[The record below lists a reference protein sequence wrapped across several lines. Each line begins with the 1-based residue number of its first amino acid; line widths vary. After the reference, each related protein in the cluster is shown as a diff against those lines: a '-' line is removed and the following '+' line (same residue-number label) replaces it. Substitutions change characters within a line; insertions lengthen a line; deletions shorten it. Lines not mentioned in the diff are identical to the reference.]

1 MKTINQSLKL
11 ASFPFWMSSFLLPI
25 YCSSLGLS
33 PLETTGMFSV
43 YSLFVLLSKLVS
55 GRLCDHEKIGRK
67 KVFLTGLV
75 LTACSYALLAFS
87 RELVWLYLSQMI
99 DGIATALLS
108 VSLYTMVVDESG
120 ERDSSQ
126 SRKAV
131 RGAKLW
137 RIVRYDFLFCAVVQY
152 GFLCYLESVFPWK
165 CGPDFVWSL
174 ECSKKT

>member
-55 GRLCDHEKIGRK
+55 GRLCDHEKSAEKG
-67 KVFLTGLV
+67 VFDR
-75 LTACSYALLAFS
+75 ACADRMFLCAPCVS

-108 VSLYTMVVDESG
+108 VSLYTMLVDESG
-120 ERDSSQ
+120 EEIAVNRGKQ
-126 SRKAV
+126 SAAQNF
-131 RGAKLW
+131 GGL
-137 RIVRYDFLFCAVVQY
+137 Y
-152 GFLCYLESVFPWK
+152 GMIFILCCCPIWISLLLGK
-165 CGPDFVWSL
+165 CFSL
-174 ECSKKT
+174 EVRS